1 MKSLTVQQLQ
11 CFDAVIAEGSYQA
24 AAIRLGRTHPTIFT
38 AIKNLEAQLGVA
50 LFDRTGYRA
59 SPTEAGR
66 ALHTRVRSV
75 LAELNVL
82 CDRAARLA
90 AGEETSLTVIV
101 GDLCPLPPTLGLLRR
116 FFEGSP
122 VTQLDLRFEALGGP
136 AERLSDGSADL
147 ILHYIDKTD
156 PNLEFIDLLEVRL
169 IPVVADGFLRFPITR
184 SITPDQIAHLRPV
197 RDRRQCQAGPLPEL
211 SSGGRRAPLDSQ
223 RSVDEEGAHR
233 ARYGLGPHA
242 VVHGRGRAGR
252 WQAEVDCW
260 ATLPRPNGR
269 ACRSA
274 AAGSSKGS
282 SCRTPMAIHCG
293 RTADPARAGARPGR
307 TTPWALAQT
316 RGSDRRKIKSLRHP
330 AVRRRCL
337 QLGRQ
342 TVDLAASRFAQT
354 APH

>member
-24 AAIRLGRTHPTIFT
+24 AAIRLGRTHPTVFT

-116 FFEGSP
+116 FFESSP
-122 VTQLDLRFEALGGP
+122 ATQLDLRFEALGGP

-184 SITPDQIAHLRPV
+184 SITPDQMRTYVQCVIRDSARLGPFQSYHLVEGAPHWTVSDQSMKKELIVQGMGWGHMPSFMVEAELADGRLKSIAGRHFRGRTVALVAARRRDQARGPVAERLWRYIAEEPPILRERV
-197 RDRRQCQAGPLPEL
+197 RGRD
-211 SSGGRRAPLDSQ
+211 GRR
-223 RSVDEEGAHR
+223 
-233 ARYGLGPHA
+233 
-242 VVHGRGRAGR
+242 HGRSRKPVA
-252 WQAEVDCW
+252 
-260 ATLPRPNGR
+260 ATDGK
-269 ACRSA
+269 
-274 AAGSSKGS
+274 SS
-282 SCRTPMAIHCG
+282 P
-293 RTADPARAGARPGR
+293 
-307 TTPWALAQT
+307 
-316 RGSDRRKIKSLRHP
+316 
-330 AVRRRCL
+330 
-337 QLGRQ
+337 
-342 TVDLAASRFAQT
+342 
-354 APH
+354 